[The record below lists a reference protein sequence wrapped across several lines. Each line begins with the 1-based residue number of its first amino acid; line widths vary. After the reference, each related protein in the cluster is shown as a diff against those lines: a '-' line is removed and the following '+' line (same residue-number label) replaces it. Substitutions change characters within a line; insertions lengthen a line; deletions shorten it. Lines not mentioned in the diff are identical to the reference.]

1 MMHSFELWLG
11 WVGGYITC
19 RRIFCVEVSICY
31 HGLEEFRF
39 NTLVVFECLSQFVS
53 FNKYYIRVQIPN
65 QSPPLNRT
73 LPIHPYDT
81 AMVSPSRSE
90 IDISVCT
97 PNYATL
103 STSQFPNLLYNGWYS
118 RQHHQ
123 QGSEYRKTQTTQC
136 RSPGVRS
143 K

>member
-73 LPIHPYDT
+73 LPIHPYDK

-90 IDISVCT
+90 IDTSLCT

-123 QGSEYRKTQTTQC
+123 QSSEHRKTQTTQC

>member
-1 MMHSFELWLG
+1 MHSFELWLG

-39 NTLVVFECLSQFVS
+39 NTLVVFECLSFVS

-73 LPIHPYDT
+73 LPIHPYDNSHGIPPAQRNRHLCMYT
-81 AMVSPSRSE
+81 QLHHFKHQPAPEPSVQR
-90 IDISVCT
+90 V
-97 PNYATL
+97 
-103 STSQFPNLLYNGWYS
+103 
-118 RQHHQ
+118 
-123 QGSEYRKTQTTQC
+123 
-136 RSPGVRS
+136 V
-143 K
+143 